1 MVKKETND
9 NQVAG
14 VKLRLDKWLF
24 AARVFKTRTQATR
37 ACSLGRVQVNGQVAK
52 AHRAVSPEDQIEV
65 RRRHGV
71 RILRVRELHDKPLPK
86 IEAQKL
92 YEDLTP
98 EQPPQ
103 DPITR
108 ARKEAP
114 VAREKGRGRPSKRE
128 RRQLKR
134 WEEDDS
140 W

>member
-1 MVKKETND
+1 M
-9 NQVAG
+9 
-14 VKLRLDKWLF
+14 KLRLDKWLF
-24 AARVFKTRTQATR
+24 AARIFKTRTQATH

-52 AHRAVSPEDQIEV
+52 AHRAVSPEDQLEV
-65 RRRHGV
+65 RRRHAV
-71 RILRVRELHDKPLPK
+71 QILRVRELHDKPLPK

-98 EQPPQ
+98 EQPR
-103 DPITR
+103 DPISR
-108 ARKEAP
+108 AMKEVP

>member
-1 MVKKETND
+1 M
-9 NQVAG
+9 
-14 VKLRLDKWLF
+14 KLRLDKWLF
-24 AARVFKTRTQATR
+24 AARIFKTRTQATH

-52 AHRAVSPEDQIEV
+52 AHRAVSPEDQLEV
-65 RRRHGV
+65 RRRHAV
-71 RILRVRELHDKPLPK
+71 QILRVRELQDKPLPK

-98 EQPPQ
+98 AQPR
-103 DPITR
+103 DPISR
-108 ARKEAP
+108 AMKEVP

-128 RRQLKR
+128 RRQLER

>member
-1 MVKKETND
+1 MVKKRTND
-9 NQVAG
+9 KQVAE

-24 AARVFKTRTQATR
+24 AARIFKTRTQATR

-65 RRRHGV
+65 RRRDGV

-98 EQPPQ
+98 VQPR
-103 DPITR
+103 DPISR
-108 ARKEAP
+108 AMKEAT
-114 VAREKGRGRPSKRE
+114 VGREKGSGRPSKRE
-128 RRQLKR
+128 RRQLER

>member
-1 MVKKETND
+1 MISRSD
-9 NQVAG
+9 

-24 AARVFKTRTQATR
+24 AARIFKTRTQATR

-71 RILRVRELHDKPLPK
+71 RILRVKELHDKPLPK

-98 EQPPQ
+98 VQPR
-103 DPITR
+103 DPISR
-108 ARKEAP
+108 AMKEAL
-114 VAREKGRGRPSKRE
+114 VGREKGSGRPSKRE
-128 RRQLKR
+128 RRQLER
-134 WEEDDS
+134 WEEGDS